1 MAKKINHRG
10 HGVHRELLFSLCPL
24 CSLSIDK
31 KLHHRLPN
39 RLPLPFG
46 VITLWIVR
54 MVTSARSRIQKNVE
68 NQKIRFGSTAR
79 IRTLSS
85 RQEVASQ
92 IAQTSYPSIR
102 GNPTAECAD
111 GNAHVVNSA
120 GTTWKI

>member
-10 HGVHRELLFSLCPL
+10 RGGHRELLFSLSPPL

-46 VITLWIVR
+46 VIPLWIVR
-54 MVTSARSRIQKNVE
+54 MVTSVRSRIQKNAE

-79 IRTLSS
+79 IRML
-85 RQEVASQ
+85 
-92 IAQTSYPSIR
+92 
-102 GNPTAECAD
+102 
-111 GNAHVVNSA
+111 
-120 GTTWKI
+120 